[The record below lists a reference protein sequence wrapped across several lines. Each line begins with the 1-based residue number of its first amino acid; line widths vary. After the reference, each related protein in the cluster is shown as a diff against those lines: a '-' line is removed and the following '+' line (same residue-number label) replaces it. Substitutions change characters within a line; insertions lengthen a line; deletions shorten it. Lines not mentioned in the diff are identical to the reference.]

1 MKFASCIEHSVFLM
15 LVFGVYCDSVSLIT
29 VLF

>member
-1 MKFASCIEHSVFLM
+1 MKFTSCFEHVFLM
-15 LVFGVYCDSVSLIT
+15 LVFGVYCDSVSLMT